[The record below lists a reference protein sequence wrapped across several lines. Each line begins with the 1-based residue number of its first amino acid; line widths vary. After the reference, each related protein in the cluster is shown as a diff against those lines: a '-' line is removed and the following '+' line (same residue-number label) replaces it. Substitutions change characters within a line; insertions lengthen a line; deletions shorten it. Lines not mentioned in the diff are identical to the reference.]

1 MLSLQWSTIDLI
13 LWAPLVND
21 SCVFSRFCYHA
32 NNARAERAQVLRV
45 FKDSVT
51 APAGVRADPDGHM
64 MSPRGEPADGV
75 EGSVYL
81 HKHLHERP
89 RAQCLLPP
97 SVCVNDL
104 SAALM
109 AVNARHPDL
118 RVL

>member
-1 MLSLQWSTIDLI
+1 MT
-13 LWAPLVND
+13 LVCFLD
-21 SCVFSRFCYHA
+21 SVTMPTVPELKRG
-32 NNARAERAQVLRV
+32 QVLRV

-104 SAALM
+104 SAALL
-109 AVNARHPDL
+109 AGNAADGKPCECFD
-118 RVL
+118 VGKTECNCQDK